1 MSSMSHERIWSVF
14 VVIFIN
20 YRVENM
26 QVFVNLI
33 KMIIRLDISQIKGF
47 PINSI
52 KKIII
57 NGEWRRQRPLFSIYK
72 NALTLH
78 FDYTKLN

>member
-57 NGEWRRQRPLFSIYK
+57 NGEWRRQRPLFSIYIK
-72 NALTLH
+72 MHLLYISIIQN
-78 FDYTKLN
+78 